1 MAHKTLI
8 GGTAYKITGGRD
20 LIDGTG
26 YAKKSGKVLIGG
38 TTYEIGFEPS
48 EFTMTISGGNTTGT
62 NYHSYVSYDGTKYTS
77 GTLTIPAGAV
87 ITIVVSQLRSFDNAN
102 VELNG
107 KGNLTY
113 IGTGGT
119 NGSEKRYE
127 YAPAANAEILFEK
140 YGGPTKLYWV
150 CTITEE

>member
-62 NYHSYVSYDGTKYTS
+62 KALTSTAKRGLQYTPS
-77 GTLTIPAGAV
+77 KTARLLIRTSIQAKLLAA
-87 ITIVVSQLRSFDNAN
+87 D
-102 VELNG
+102 
-107 KGNLTY
+107 
-113 IGTGGT
+113 GGT
-119 NGSEKRYE
+119 THG
-127 YAPAANAEILFEK
+127 A
-140 YGGPTKLYWV
+140 
-150 CTITEE
+150 